1 MTKSEL
7 INLLKEATQL
17 AGVQAGEY
25 LNRLGDIM
33 AAELLA
39 GGEVPLPGVGKLAV
53 KQTNARKGRNP
64 KTGAALDI
72 PASRKVAV
80 NLGKEFKESFK

>member
-1 MTKSEL
+1 MTKAEF
-7 INLLKEATQL
+7 IKAFKEATQL
-17 AGVQAGEY
+17 TGGQAEEY

-39 GGEVPLPGVGKLAV
+39 GGEVPLPGIGKLVV
-53 KQTNARKGRNP
+53 KQTAARKGRNP
-64 KTGAALDI
+64 KTGETLDI
-72 PASRKVAV
+72 PASRKVVV